1 MLHADACLFFS
12 CVSES
17 NQENVSYMALAHWSQ
32 RHPTCKTEEGVS
44 ALRLVLLCATPASVA
59 PTGRM
64 AEPPI
69 RAPTKNNNASA
80 RDATVAPVDDIL
92 APVSPSLAES
102 LQATPVFRRKL
113 RAVQVIAN
121 PLHARAELSFVLVDP
136 GARKVLVEQSADMT
150 DCGLVRVHIRET
162 G

>member
-1 MLHADACLFFS
+1 M
-12 CVSES
+12 
-17 NQENVSYMALAHWSQ
+17 
-32 RHPTCKTEEGVS
+32 
-44 ALRLVLLCATPASVA
+44 RLVLLRATPASVA
-59 PTGRM
+59 PAG
-64 AEPPI
+64 P
-69 RAPTKNNNASA
+69 KNNNASP
-80 RDATVAPVDDIL
+80 RDAAATPVDDIL

-102 LQATPVFRRKL
+102 LQATPVFRREL

>member
-1 MLHADACLFFS
+1 MNLAWFPLA
-12 CVSES
+12 VPRAGE
-17 NQENVSYMALAHWSQ
+17 ENVSDMALAHWSQ
-32 RHPTCKTEEGVS
+32 RHQTCKTEEGVS
-44 ALRLVLLCATPASVA
+44 ALRLVLLCAKPASVA
-59 PTGRM
+59 PAGRK
-64 AEPPI
+64 AEAPI
-69 RAPTKNNNASA
+69 RAPKNKNASP
-80 RDATVAPVDDIL
+80 RDAAATPVDDIL

-121 PLHARAELSFVLVDP
+121 PLHARMEQSCVPLDP
-136 GARKVLVEQSADMT
+136 GARKILAEQSADMT